1 MRRELGD
8 DLGVIATSEGSVQ
21 VNQMDP
27 FGTGVLPALGC
38 CTWVAEAL
46 LRAGTAL
53 DQLHRLTTG
62 DVNRRQQNKPVGATC
77 GL

>member
-1 MRRELGD
+1 
-8 DLGVIATSEGSVQ
+8 
-21 VNQMDP
+21 MDP
-27 FGTGVLPALGC
+27 FGAGILPALGC
-38 CTWVAEAL
+38 GTWVAEAL

-53 DQLHRLTTG
+53 DQLHRLATR